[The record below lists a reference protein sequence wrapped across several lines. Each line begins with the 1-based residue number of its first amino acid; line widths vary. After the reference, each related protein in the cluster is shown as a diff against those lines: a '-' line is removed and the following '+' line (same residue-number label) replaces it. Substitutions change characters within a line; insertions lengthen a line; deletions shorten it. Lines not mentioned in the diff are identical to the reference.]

1 MWAGLADPLVL
12 PQQTIDYFNSVK
24 ALYGDQL
31 DASFRLFLVPGMGHC
46 WEIES
51 RIPDQMSMLTVIE
64 NWVEKDIAPDFIP
77 INSSN
82 LEAKVKTGFLRPYP
96 LMAEY

>member
-1 MWAGLADPLVL
+1 VL
-12 PQQTIDYFNSVK
+12 PQQTVDYYESVK
-24 ALYGDQL
+24 KLYGDEIE
-31 DASFRLFLVPGMGHC
+31 SYFRLFLIPGMGHC

-77 INSSN
+77 IKNSN
-82 LEAKVKTGFLRPYP
+82 VDATVKNGLLRPYP
-96 LMAEY
+96 QMAKY

>member
-1 MWAGLADPLVL
+1 
-12 PQQTIDYFNSVK
+12 
-24 ALYGDQL
+24 
-31 DASFRLFLVPGMGHC
+31 
-46 WEIES
+46 
-51 RIPDQMSMLTVIE
+51 MSMLTVIE

-77 INSSN
+77 INNSN

>member
-12 PQQTIDYFNSVK
+12 PQQSVDYYKNVRKLFGSNTDK
-24 ALYGDQL
+24 
-31 DASFRLFLVPGMGHC
+31 FFKLFLVPGMGHC
-46 WEIES
+46 WEMES

-64 NWVEKDIAPDFIP
+64 NWVEKDISPDFIP
-77 INSSN
+77 IKSLNMKS
-82 LEAKVKTGFLRPYP
+82 EVKNGFLRPFP